1 MTKPP
6 ITLNLHNYSIKYRV
20 HALKRMFERNINDSD
35 VSTVLEHGEVI
46 NEYPDDTPY
55 TSKLFKGVVS
65 GRILH
70 IVIAENE
77 SDKEII
83 VITVYEPDPN
93 LWDSEFRR
101 KLK

>member
-1 MTKPP
+1 
-6 ITLNLHNYSIKYRV
+6 
-20 HALKRMFERNINDSD
+20 MFERTISD
-35 VSTVLEHGEVI
+35 DEVVTVLESGETI

-55 TSKLFKGVVS
+55 PSKLMKGTVS
-65 GRILH
+65 DRVLH
-70 IVIAENE
+70 VLIAENIPE
-77 SDKEII
+77 NEIV

>member
-1 MTKPP
+1 MK
-6 ITLNLHNYSIKYRV
+6 LENYTIKYRV
-20 HALKRMFERNINDSD
+20 HALKRMFERTISD
-35 VSTVLEHGEVI
+35 DEVVTVLESGETI

-55 TSKLFKGVVS
+55 PSKLMNGTVS
-65 GRILH
+65 DRVLH
-70 IVIAENE
+70 VLIAENIPE
-77 SDKEII
+77 NEIV

>member
-1 MTKPP
+1 
-6 ITLNLHNYSIKYRV
+6 
-20 HALKRMFERNINDSD
+20 MFERNINDSD

-55 TSKLFKGVVS
+55 PSKLFKGVVS

>member
-1 MTKPP
+1 
-6 ITLNLHNYSIKYRV
+6 
-20 HALKRMFERNINDSD
+20 MFERNISD
-35 VSTVLEHGEVI
+35 DEVVTVLESGETI

-55 TSKLFKGVVS
+55 PSKLMKGTVS
-65 GRILH
+65 DRVLH
-70 IVIAENE
+70 VLIAENIPE
-77 SDKEII
+77 NEIV

>member
-1 MTKPP
+1 MK
-6 ITLNLHNYSIKYRV
+6 LENYTIKYRV
-20 HALKRMFERNINDSD
+20 HALKRMFERTISD
-35 VSTVLEHGEVI
+35 DEVVTVLESGETI

-55 TSKLFKGVVS
+55 PSKLMKGTVS
-65 GRILH
+65 DRVLH
-70 IVIAENE
+70 VLIAENIPE
-77 SDKEII
+77 NEIV